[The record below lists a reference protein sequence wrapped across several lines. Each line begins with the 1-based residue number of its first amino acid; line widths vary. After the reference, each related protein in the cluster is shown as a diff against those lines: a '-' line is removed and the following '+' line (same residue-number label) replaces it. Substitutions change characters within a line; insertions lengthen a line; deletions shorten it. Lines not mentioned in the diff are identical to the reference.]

1 MNMEMKKGMT
11 ECEAGLI
18 GETTQRPGPVLCVL
32 IMALDIVAG
41 ILAIEAEKA
50 QHKKPK
56 PQILQPGVGCIN
68 TSDTGHVI
76 ANLLGGCI
84 YIRSKKELE
93 EATANKKLAM
103 GSLIFAWIILAVAF
117 SCLIIGTTA
126 NSKSKKSCTILHTH
140 FLSIGGTLCFIHA
153 LFAVAYYVSA
163 AAVAREERKQH
174 HPQAAP
180 ASV

>member
-1 MNMEMKKGMT
+1 MSRLEKLHKD
-11 ECEAGLI
+11 L
-18 GETTQRPGPVLCVL
+18 GPILCIL
-32 IMALDIVAG
+32 IMVLDIVAG

-50 QHKKPK
+50 QHKVTHARLWIFECRSPSHKSYNLGLAASIFLIMG
-56 PQILQPGVGCIN
+56 QV
-68 TSDTGHVI
+68 T

-140 FLSIGGTLCFIHA
+140 FLSIGGVLCFIHA
-153 LFAVAYYVSA
+153 LFSVAYYVSA

-174 HPQAAP
+174 HPQAAS